1 MQRKSGHALLQISVA
16 AVILVI
22 LLLAIHFVT
31 HSGSPSNKPSLS
43 ASSTTTPTSSA
54 PATNAT
60 SPYATL
66 SPATVASKAAECNQT
81 VAFSSNGDSGPVTCP
96 NGDLNVDEW
105 NVLAALEPSVF
116 VLGYGAS
123 AAQVQAALCADVGA
137 NVSNPIEAT
146 VYQIAALYYGW
157 NFTSNPSVVLTN
169 GTCKNVDD

>member
-66 SPATVASKAAECNQT
+66 SPATVASKAAECNQ
-81 VAFSSNGDSGPVTCP
+81 TCP